1 MEKFNQFNQKMW
13 LLVAQEYWDD
23 GISEESKE
31 CERTDLRLKLSSSLT
46 WFGQVIRIFM

>member
-23 GISEESKE
+23 GISEERRNAKE
-31 CERTDLRLKLSSSLT
+31 QT
-46 WFGQVIRIFM
+46 